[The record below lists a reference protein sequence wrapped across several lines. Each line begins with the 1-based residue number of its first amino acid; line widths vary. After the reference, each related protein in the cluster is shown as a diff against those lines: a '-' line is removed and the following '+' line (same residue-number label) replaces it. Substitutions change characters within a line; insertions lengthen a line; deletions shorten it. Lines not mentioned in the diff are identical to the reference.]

1 MKIDRIITMNKIKKK
16 WRQTRD
22 QYGADCV
29 TRIPVPVISAGSL
42 SDAEKM
48 TGELAGY
55 LYIEKI
61 LGKTNA
67 GHGDYLFCPAPY
79 TPRNDSNFHLIQDL
93 YDPAISGR
101 NTLMSFC
108 LILRTFGWM
117 GRFRSSLRTAGRRNR
132 TWTFSTLLF
141 PHIS

>member
-42 SDAEKM
+42 ADAEKM

-79 TPRNDSNFHLIQDL
+79 TPRNDKNF
-93 YDPAISGR
+93 
-101 NTLMSFC
+101 
-108 LILRTFGWM
+108 
-117 GRFRSSLRTAGRRNR
+117 
-132 TWTFSTLLF
+132 
-141 PHIS
+141 

>member
-42 SDAEKM
+42 ADAEKM

-55 LYIEKI
+55 LYKEKI

-67 GHGDYLFCPAPY
+67 GHGAFSLWML
-79 TPRNDSNFHLIQDL
+79 RNG
-93 YDPAISGR
+93 PAISGR
-101 NTLMSFC
+101 NTLISFC
-108 LILRTFGWM
+108 LILRICAWM
-117 GRFRSSLRTAGRRNR
+117 ERFRSSLWTAGRRNR